1 MQPLVGLIMGSVSNW
16 ETLQHAA
23 GEEKIREVAQNLRAT
38 GVTLA
43 FSVLKKQ
50 VREVFEAGG
59 LIALLGRENLF
70 DTKEQALHVLLAR
83 AG

>member
-1 MQPLVGLIMGSVSNW
+1 MILIVGSGINRIDAS
-16 ETLQHAA
+16 

-43 FSVLKKQ
+43 FSVPKKQ

-59 LIALLGRENLF
+59 LLGREKLF

>member
-1 MQPLVGLIMGSVSNW
+1 M
-16 ETLQHAA
+16 
-23 GEEKIREVAQNLRAT
+23 AQNLRAT

-43 FSVLKKQ
+43 FSVPKKQ

-59 LIALLGRENLF
+59 LLGREKLF

>member
-1 MQPLVGLIMGSVSNW
+1 M
-16 ETLQHAA
+16 
-23 GEEKIREVAQNLRAT
+23 AQNLRAT

-43 FSVLKKQ
+43 LSGLKKQ
-50 VREVFEAGG
+50 VREVFEASG

>member
-1 MQPLVGLIMGSVSNW
+1 M
-16 ETLQHAA
+16 
-23 GEEKIREVAQNLRAT
+23 AQNLRAT

-59 LIALLGRENLF
+59 LIALFGREKLF